1 MFFSFFPSLSVRVGL
16 FRRSRVCVRNN
27 GSERGKSV
35 LGNARGKRRGA
46 TRDGAIL
53 GKPVSVLECEKYE
66 DLDPD
71 LCARR
76 DCRDENR
83 EDDREKR

>member
-1 MFFSFFPSLSVRVGL
+1 M
-16 FRRSRVCVRNN
+16 
-27 GSERGKSV
+27 